1 MENYHNNSN
10 RVKKPLVLAIHTTVV
25 GRVRYKVDGLR
36 NSDNLKILLE
46 LRLKTERCITQV
58 RANTLTGNV
67 LVIFSSDY
75 SVTEISCLI
84 EAIVLNHRT
93 KLCKSLNR
101 KNISSNHKKINHKK
115 LSKPIICVEK
125 LNPDVQKQKIESW
138 HIHEVDL
145 VIANF
150 QTSKV
155 SGLSHDS
162 AQAKLQ
168 QYGANILP
176 QAVPRSRLSMFV
188 EQFQSLPVGLLT
200 LAAGLSVATGG
211 VIDALVIMGVVGI
224 NAVIGYTTE
233 NHSEKIIH
241 SLKTLVRPSALVIR
255 NENLREISAQD
266 IVPGDII
273 ILKPGSYVPAD
284 ARLIEAHNLSIDESA
299 LTGESMPVTKI
310 PKVLDVENIPLGDR
324 TNMVYMGTLVT
335 GGQGLAVV
343 VVTGKYTEM
352 GKIQAMVGEATLP
365 QTPMQKQLDK
375 VGSQLVF
382 VSSAVCAV
390 VFGIGLLRGYS
401 WLEMMKS
408 SISLAVAAVPEGLPA
423 VATTTLA
430 LGIAKMRKHKVL
442 IRRLEAVETL
452 GSIQTI
458 CMDKTGTITA
468 NKMSVVELYVDSKRI
483 EVESGNLIAG
493 EELLNPYQ
501 NDPLLK
507 MIHIL
512 LLCNESQLDGED
524 GGYVIRG
531 SATENALIYLGI
543 DSGVDVNALR
553 QNYPLLKINQRSQ
566 DRNYMTS
573 LHSTC
578 DGRNLLAL
586 KGSPSEVL
594 AMCSWQIKDG
604 QKVSLTDED
613 RLRLEMENERMAGN
627 GLRVL
632 GAAYSINE
640 PENIHSGDNFIWLGL
655 VGMADPIRNGVKQLI
670 GNFHQAGINTVMI
683 TGDQSP
689 TAYAIGKKLNLSNG
703 GQMEILDSTHLTNIE
718 PQVMQ
723 VLCDRVQVF
732 ARISPANKLQ
742 IVQAL
747 QGSSKIVA
755 MTGDGIND
763 APALKAANVGVA
775 MGHTGTDVARE
786 VADVVLE
793 DDNLET
799 MIVAVSR
806 GRTIYNN
813 IRKSVHFLLSTN
825 TSEIMVMLAATSAG
839 IGQPLNAMQ
848 LLWLNL
854 VTDIFPG
861 LALALEAPEPDV
873 LSQNPRDPEEP
884 IIKTSDFKRI
894 IRESTTLSISSL
906 AAYGYGTRRYGISPQ
921 ASTIGFMS
929 LTSAQLLH
937 ALSCRSKTHSIFSKD
952 QLPPN
957 QYLTFALGGSFA
969 LQIVAAIVP
978 GLKGLLQVTPIN
990 LLDGAVIATSAVL
1003 PLLVN
1008 EGAKTS
1014 KSKSGLTG
1022 RIMIRLQ
1029 V

>member
-1 MENYHNNSN
+1 MKNHYSNSN
-10 RVKKPLVLAIHTTVV
+10 RVKKPLVSVIHTTVF

-46 LRLKTERCITQV
+46 LRLKTERYITQV

-75 SVTEISCLI
+75 SVTEISYLI
-84 EAIVLNHRT
+84 ETIVIEHRS
-93 KLCKSLNR
+93 KLCKFLSR
-101 KNISSNHKKINHKK
+101 KSILPKSKKLHHKK
-115 LSKPIICVEK
+115 LSKPIIRVEK
-125 LNPDVQKQKIESW
+125 LNPDVQEQKNEPW
-138 HIHEVDL
+138 HIREVDS

-155 SGLSHDS
+155 SGLSYES
-162 AQAKLQ
+162 AQTKLQ

-176 QAVPRSRLSMFV
+176 QTARRSRLSMFI

-200 LAAGLSVATGG
+200 LAAGLSIATGG
-211 VIDALVIMGVVGI
+211 LIDALVIMGVVGI

-233 NHSEKIIH
+233 SHSEKIIH
-241 SLKTLVRPSALVIR
+241 SLKTLVRPSAWVMR
-255 NENLREISAQD
+255 NGNLQEITAQE

-284 ARLIEAHNLSIDESA
+284 ARLIEAEHLSIDESA
-299 LTGESMPVTKI
+299 LTGESMPVMKI
-310 PKVLDVENIPLGDR
+310 PKVFNAENIPLGDR
-324 TNMVYMGTLVT
+324 INMVYMGTLVT
-335 GGQGLAVV
+335 GGQGFAVV
-343 VVTGKYTEM
+343 VATGQYTEM

-375 VGSQLVF
+375 AGSQLVF

-390 VFGIGLLRGYS
+390 VFGIGLLRGYG

-442 IRRLEAVETL
+442 IRRLDAVETL

-468 NKMSVVELYVDSKRI
+468 NKMSVVELYADNKRI
-483 EVESGNLIAG
+483 EFESGNLIAG

-501 NDPLLK
+501 SDAILK

-512 LLCNESQLDGED
+512 LLCNESRLDGENGD
-524 GGYVIRG
+524 YVIRG

-543 DSGVDVNALR
+543 DSGVDVKALR

-573 LHSTC
+573 LHSSC

-594 AMCSWQIKDG
+594 AMCNWQIQDG
-604 QKVSLTDED
+604 QKVSLANED
-613 RLRLEMENERMAGN
+613 RLAIEIENERMASN

-632 GAAYSINE
+632 GAAYSIDE
-640 PENIHSGDNFIWLGL
+640 IENIHFGNNFIWLGL
-655 VGMADPIRNGVKQLI
+655 VGMTDPIRNGVKQLI

-703 GQMEILDSTHLTNIE
+703 GKMEILDSTHLNNIE

-723 VLCDRVQVF
+723 ALCDRIQVF
-732 ARISPANKLQ
+732 ARISPADKLQ

-861 LALALEAPEPDV
+861 LALALEPPEPDV

-884 IIKTSDFKRI
+884 IIKTSDLKRI
-894 IRESTTLSISSL
+894 IRESTALSISSL
-906 AAYGYGTRRYGISPQ
+906 GAYGYGISRYGIGSQ

-937 ALSCRSKTHSIFSKD
+937 ALSCRSKTRSIFSKHK
-952 QLPPN
+952 LPPN
-957 QYLTFALGGSFA
+957 QYLTVALSGSFA
-969 LQIVAAIVP
+969 LQILAAIVP
-978 GLKGLLQVTPIN
+978 GLKDLLQITPIH
-990 LLDGAVIATSAVL
+990 LLDSAVIATSAVL

-1008 EGAKTS
+1008 EGVKNLGNET
-1014 KSKSGLTG
+1014 
-1022 RIMIRLQ
+1022 
-1029 V
+1029 

>member
-1 MENYHNNSN
+1 MKSHNYKST
-10 RVKKPLVLAIHTTVV
+10 RVRKPLVLAIHNTVI

-36 NSDNLKILLE
+36 NSNHLKILLE
-46 LRLKTERCITQV
+46 LRLQAERYITQV
-58 RANTLTGNV
+58 HANTLTGNI
-67 LVIFSSDY
+67 LVIFSADY
-75 SVTEISCLI
+75 RVNEISCLI
-84 EAIVLNHRT
+84 EAIVIEYRS
-93 KLCKSLNR
+93 KLCKSLNGQ
-101 KNISSNHKKINHKK
+101 NLSPTHNK
-115 LSKPIICVEK
+115 LSQPIIPVEK
-125 LNPDVQKQKIESW
+125 RNPHVREQKIASW
-138 HIHEVDL
+138 HVHEADCA
-145 VIANF
+145 IANF
-150 QTSKV
+150 HTSQG
-155 SGLSHDS
+155 SGLSHKS
-162 AQAKLQ
+162 AQTKLQ
-168 QYGANILP
+168 EYGGNILP
-176 QAVPRSRLSMFV
+176 ETASRSRLSMFI

-200 LAAGLSVATGG
+200 LAAGLSIATGG
-211 VIDALVIMGVVGI
+211 LIDAVVIMGVVTI
-224 NAVIGYTTE
+224 NAIIGYATE
-233 NHSEKIIH
+233 SHSENIIH
-241 SLKTLVRPSALVIR
+241 SLKTLVRPSALVVR
-255 NENLREISAQD
+255 NGNLQEISAQE

-273 ILKPGSYVPAD
+273 VLKPGSYVPAD
-284 ARLIEAHNLSIDESA
+284 ARLIEAHHLSIDESA
-299 LTGESMPVTKI
+299 LTGESMPITKT
-310 PKVLDVENIPLGDR
+310 PQVLHTENIPLGDR
-324 TNMVYMGTLVT
+324 TNMVYMGTLIT

-343 VVTGKYTEM
+343 VATGKYTEM

-365 QTPMQKQLDK
+365 QTPMQKQLDQA
-375 VGSQLVF
+375 GSQLVF
-382 VSSAVCAV
+382 VSSGVCAI
-390 VFGIGLLRGYS
+390 VFGVGLLRGYG

-430 LGIAKMRKHKVL
+430 LGIAKMRKDKVL
-442 IRRLEAVETL
+442 IRRLDAVETL

-468 NKMSVVELYVDSKRI
+468 NKMSVVELYADNKRI
-483 EVESGNLIAG
+483 EVDSGKLIAG
-493 EELLNPYQ
+493 QELLNPYQ
-501 NDPLLK
+501 SDPLLK
-507 MIHIL
+507 TIHIL
-512 LLCNESQLDGED
+512 VLCNESQLDGKD
-524 GGYVIRG
+524 GDYVIRG

-543 DSGVDVNALR
+543 DAGVDVNCLR
-553 QNYPLLKINQRSQ
+553 SNYPLLKINQRSQ

-573 LHSTC
+573 IHQTA
-578 DGRNLLAL
+578 DGRNLIAL

-594 AMCSWQIKDG
+594 AMCSWQTQDG
-604 QKVSLTDED
+604 EKISLTDAD
-613 RLRLEMENERMAGN
+613 RQAIEMENDRMAGN

-632 GAAYSINE
+632 GAAYLINE
-640 PENIHSGDNFIWLGL
+640 SENGHSRDNFIWLGL

-670 GNFHQAGINTVMI
+670 GNFHEAGINTVMI

-689 TAYAIGKKLNLSNG
+689 TAYAIGQKLNLSNG
-703 GQMEILDSTHLTNIE
+703 GQMEILDSTHLTDLE

-723 VLCDRVQVF
+723 ALCDRVQVF

-742 IVQAL
+742 IVQAF
-747 QGSSKIVA
+747 QCSSKIVA

-799 MIVAVSR
+799 MIVAVSQ

-861 LALALEAPEPDV
+861 LALALEPPEPDV
-873 LSQNPRDPEEP
+873 LSQEPRDPEEP
-884 IIKTSDFKRI
+884 IIKRSDLKRI
-894 IRESTTLSISSL
+894 IRESTILSASSL
-906 AAYGYGTRRYGISPQ
+906 AAYGYGINQYGIGPQ

-937 ALSCRSKTHSIFSKD
+937 ALSCRSKTHSIYSRNP
-952 QLPPN
+952 LPPN

-969 LQIVAAIVP
+969 LQILAAIVP

-990 LLDGAVIATSAVL
+990 LVDSAVIATSSIL
-1003 PLLVN
+1003 PLLAN
-1008 EGAKTS
+1008 EGVKTLDNRALS
-1014 KSKSGLTG
+1014 MKPMTNDTECK
-1022 RIMIRLQ
+1022 IDH
-1029 V
+1029 

>member
-1 MENYHNNSN
+1 MKNHASKSN

-25 GRVRYKVDGLR
+25 GRVRYKVHGLR
-36 NSDNLKILLE
+36 NSDTLKILLE
-46 LRLKTERCITQV
+46 LKLKTHRYITQV
-58 RANTLTGNV
+58 HASTLTGNI
-67 LVIFSSDY
+67 LVIFSADY
-75 SVTEISCLI
+75 SITEISCFI
-84 EAIVLNHRT
+84 EKIVLEHRS

-101 KNISSNHKKINHKK
+101 SNLSPIKQQ
-115 LSKPIICVEK
+115 LSKPIIYVEK
-125 LNPDVQKQKIESW
+125 LNPHVQEQKIEPW
-138 HIHEVDL
+138 HVHEADW

-150 QTSKV
+150 QTSQV
-155 SGLSHDS
+155 SGLSHKS
-162 AQAKLQ
+162 AQTKLQ

-176 QAVPRSRLSMFV
+176 QTASRSRLSMFV
-188 EQFQSLPVGLLT
+188 EQFLSLPVGLLT

-211 VIDALVIMGVVGI
+211 VIDAVVIMGVVTI
-224 NAVIGYTTE
+224 NAIIGYATE
-233 NHSEKIIH
+233 SHSENIIH
-241 SLKTLVRPSALVIR
+241 SLKTLVRPSALVLR
-255 NENLREISAQD
+255 HGNLQEISAQE
-266 IVPGDII
+266 IVPGDVIV
-273 ILKPGSYVPAD
+273 LKPGSYVPAD
-284 ARLIEAHNLSIDESA
+284 ARLIEAHHLSIDESA
-299 LTGESMPVTKI
+299 LTGESMPVTKT
-310 PKVLDVENIPLGDR
+310 PKALNIENIPLGDR
-324 TNMVYMGTLVT
+324 ANMVYMGTLVT

-343 VVTGKYTEM
+343 VATGQYTEM
-352 GKIQAMVGEATLP
+352 GHIQAMVGEATLP
-365 QTPMQKQLDK
+365 QTPMQKQLDQA
-375 VGSQLVF
+375 GSQLVF
-382 VSSAVCAV
+382 VSSAVCTA
-390 VFGIGLLRGYS
+390 VFGVGMLRGYG

-430 LGIAKMRKHKVL
+430 LGIAKMRKDKVL
-442 IRRLEAVETL
+442 IRRLDAVETL

-468 NKMSVVELYVDSKRI
+468 NNMSVVELYADNKRI
-483 EVESGNLIAG
+483 EVESGKLIAG

-501 NDPLLK
+501 SDPLLK

-512 LLCNESQLDGED
+512 VLCNESQLDGAD
-524 GGYVIRG
+524 GDYIIRG

-543 DSGVDVNALR
+543 DAGVDVNCLR
-553 QNYPLLKINQRSQ
+553 QKYPLLKINQRSQ

-573 LHSTC
+573 LHTTA

-594 AMCSWQIKDG
+594 AMCSWQIQDD
-604 QKVSLTDED
+604 QKVSLTDAD
-613 RLRLEMENERMAGN
+613 RQRMEMENDRMAGN

-632 GAAYSINE
+632 GAAYLIDE

-670 GNFHQAGINTVMI
+670 CNFHQAGINTVMI

-703 GQMEILDSTHLTNIE
+703 GQMEILDSTHLTDIE

-723 VLCDRVQVF
+723 ALCDRIQVF
-732 ARISPANKLQ
+732 ARISPAHKLQ
-742 IVQAL
+742 IVQAF

-799 MIVAVSR
+799 MIVAVSQ

-861 LALALEAPEPDV
+861 LALALEPPEPDV
-873 LSQNPRDPEEP
+873 LSQEPRDPEEP
-884 IIKTSDFKRI
+884 IIKRSDLKRI
-894 IRESTTLSISSL
+894 IRESTMLSASSL
-906 AAYGYGTRRYGISPQ
+906 GAYGYGINRYGIGPQ

-937 ALSCRSKTHSIFSKD
+937 ALSCRSKTHSIFSRNP
-952 QLPPN
+952 LPPN

-969 LQIVAAIVP
+969 LQILAAIVP

-990 LLDGAVIATSAVL
+990 LWDGAVIATSAVL
-1003 PLLVN
+1003 PLFVN
-1008 EGAKTS
+1008 EGAKTLDNRAM
-1014 KSKSGLTG
+1014 KPMKNDTECKID
-1022 RIMIRLQ
+1022 RN
-1029 V
+1029 

>member
-1 MENYHNNSN
+1 MKNRDNKSN
-10 RVKKPLVLAIHTTVV
+10 RVKKPLVLAIHTAVV

-36 NSDNLKILLE
+36 NSDTLKILLE
-46 LRLKTERCITQV
+46 LRLNAERYITKV
-58 RANTLTGNV
+58 HANTLTGNI

-75 SVTEISCLI
+75 RVNDISCFI
-84 EAIVLNHRT
+84 EAIVIEHRS
-93 KLCKSLNR
+93 KLYKSLNG
-101 KNISSNHKKINHKK
+101 KNRSPTHKE
-115 LSKPIICVEK
+115 LSKPLICVQT
-125 LNPDVQKQKIESW
+125 LNPDVREQKIKPW
-138 HIHEVDL
+138 HIHETDW

-150 QTSKV
+150 QTSQE
-155 SGLSHDS
+155 SGLSHQS
-162 AQAKLQ
+162 VQTKLQ

-176 QAVPRSRLSMFV
+176 QTASRSRLSMFV

-211 VIDALVIMGVVGI
+211 VIDAVVIMGVVTI
-224 NAVIGYTTE
+224 NAIIGYATE
-233 NHSEKIIH
+233 SHSENIIH
-241 SLKTLVRPSALVIR
+241 SLQTLVRPSAMVVR
-255 NENLREISAQD
+255 NGNLQEISAQE
-266 IVPGDII
+266 IVPGDVIV
-273 ILKPGSYVPAD
+273 LKPGSYVPAD
-284 ARLIEAHNLSIDESA
+284 ARLIEARHLNIDESA
-299 LTGESMPVTKI
+299 LTGESMPVTKT
-310 PKVLDVENIPLGDR
+310 PTVLHTENIPLGDR

-335 GGQGLAVV
+335 GGQGLAIVV
-343 VVTGKYTEM
+343 GTGKYTEM
-352 GKIQAMVGEATLP
+352 GKIQAMVGEAILP
-365 QTPMQKQLDK
+365 QTPMQKQLDQA
-375 VGSQLVF
+375 GSQLVF

-390 VFGIGLLRGYS
+390 VFGVGMLRGYG

-408 SISLAVAAVPEGLPA
+408 SISLAVAAVPEGLPT

-430 LGIAKMRKHKVL
+430 LGIAKMRKDKVL
-442 IRRLEAVETL
+442 IRRLDAVETL

-468 NKMSVVELYVDSKRI
+468 NQMSVVELCVDNKRI
-483 EVESGNLIAG
+483 EVDSGKFIAG

-501 NDPLLK
+501 SDPLLK
-507 MIHIL
+507 TIHIL
-512 LLCNESQLDGED
+512 VLCNESQLNGKDGD
-524 GGYVIRG
+524 YVLRG
-531 SATENALIYLGI
+531 SGTENALIYLGI
-543 DSGVDVNALR
+543 DCGVDVNCVR
-553 QNYPLLKINQRSQ
+553 ENYPLLKINQRSQ

-573 LHSTC
+573 LHSTA
-578 DGRNLLAL
+578 DGRNLIAL

-594 AMCSWQIKDG
+594 ALCSWRIQDE
-604 QKVSLTDED
+604 QTVSLTDVD
-613 RLRLEMENERMAGN
+613 RQAIEMENDRMAGN

-632 GAAYSINE
+632 AAAYLIEE
-640 PENIHSGDNFIWLGL
+640 PENIGEHFIWLGL

-670 GNFHQAGINTVMI
+670 GNFHHAGINTVMI

-703 GQMEILDSTHLTNIE
+703 GQMEILDSTHLNDIE
-718 PQVMQ
+718 PHVMQ
-723 VLCDRVQVF
+723 ALCDRVQVF

-742 IVQAL
+742 IVQAF

-861 LALALEAPEPDV
+861 LALALEPPEPDV
-873 LSQNPRDPEEP
+873 LSQAPRDPEEP
-884 IIKTSDFKRI
+884 IIQRSDLKRI
-894 IRESTTLSISSL
+894 VRESTILSASSL
-906 AAYGYGTRRYGISPQ
+906 AAYGYGINRYGIGPQ

-937 ALSCRSKTHSIFSKD
+937 ALSCRSKTHSIFSRN

-957 QYLTFALGGSFA
+957 HYLTYALGGSFA
-969 LQIVAAIVP
+969 LQILAAIVP

-990 LLDGAVIATSAVL
+990 LLDGAVITTSAVL
-1003 PLLVN
+1003 PLLAN
-1008 EGAKTS
+1008 EGVKTLNN
-1014 KSKSGLTG
+1014 K
-1022 RIMIRLQ
+1022 